1 MGREWL
7 SRGRPAQHGDNSV
20 RGQRVRGNTVLNFVE
35 QRERLFLW
43 LGAISAIALRAA
55 WALVRPGSSST
66 GEAHEVAVAIASGR
80 GFADAFRVGEGP
92 TDHLMPTT
100 PAFAGAIYSIFGIDT
115 PTAEFILWAVA
126 TGLAV
131 SSYLLYYRAFGRAGA
146 PRWARLLAFWFLCLA
161 PTYLQQESTDFRVWD
176 GALAAFLC
184 ALFLDRL
191 LALRATG
198 TIGLADIVK
207 MALLAAAAFF
217 TKPPAGIGLYA
228 AAGLLCITH
237 LRGRAFATAMMAAA
251 LALALFLVP
260 WGLRNEAV
268 MGKFMPMRDNAGLEL
283 ALSQYEGALAP
294 IDGQVRR
301 MKRFDEIHPSR
312 KPYKFVTMGEVAYYQ
327 MLGADTKEWMREH
340 PAQVREILI
349 MHLGQIITPPPWLFR
364 LWGSGT
370 MATFRALCATAAT
383 ILGLL
388 GLTAGLL
395 SRQRREWV
403 YVAAV
408 VLPPLLAYLLFQPL
422 PRYIYLFYA
431 PFAFSATGL
440 VLLGRSLGRANSE
453 DENTAKITGT

>member
-7 SRGRPAQHGDNSV
+7 TGRRSAEYGRNPADAV
-20 RGQRVRGNTVLNFVE
+20 QRPVDALVALLE

-55 WALVRPGSSST
+55 WALIRPGSSST

-80 GFADAFRVGEGP
+80 GFADAFRVGQGP

-100 PAFAGAIYSIFGIDT
+100 PAFAGAVYSIFGINT
-115 PTAEFILWAVA
+115 PTAEFILWTVATTLAVA
-126 TGLAV
+126 
-131 SSYLLYYRAFGRAGA
+131 SYLLFYRAFGRAGA
-146 PRWARLLAFWFLCLA
+146 PRWARLIAFWFLCLA
-161 PTYLQQESTDFRVWD
+161 PTYIQQESTDFRVWD

-191 LALRATG
+191 LALRAGRRIG
-198 TIGLADIVK
+198 TTDIVK

-217 TKPPAGIGLYA
+217 TKPPAGLGLYA
-228 AAGLLCITH
+228 AASIFCIAN
-237 LRGRAFATAMMAAA
+237 LRWRAFSTALIAAA
-251 LALALFLVP
+251 LSLALFLVP

-283 ALSQYEGALAP
+283 ALSQYDGALAP
-294 IDGQVRR
+294 IDGQARR

-312 KPYKFVTMGEVAYYQ
+312 QPSRFLAMGEVAYYQ
-327 MLGADTKEWMREH
+327 MLGVETKQWMREH
-340 PAQVREILI
+340 PTEVGRIVI
-349 MHLGQIITPPPWLFR
+349 MHLGQMISPPPWLFR

-370 MATFRALCATAAT
+370 MATLRAICASAAAM
-383 ILGLL
+383 LGLL
-388 GLTAGLL
+388 GLLAGLL
-395 SRQRREWV
+395 SPHRREWF
-403 YVAAV
+403 YIAAFII
-408 VLPPLLAYLLFQPL
+408 PPLLAYLVFQPL

-440 VLLGRSLGRANSE
+440 VLLGRSFLRSKAQERSGAF
-453 DENTAKITGT
+453 